1 VDLLAWL
8 ALRNWAGPLTSTDV
22 LTALR
27 GAGISDAGAEPTAA
41 VHGVLL
47 FGRVTP
53 GLIVEVH
60 ELSMGG
66 TRPLLAVAATGSALA
81 DGVAWQLLAA
91 GASDVLAWDR
101 SEHPADDVAARLE
114 RWLVIDELQHRQEIR
129 DRLIG
134 ESPAWRSTLR
144 QVAEAAHFTRA
155 PVLIT
160 GESGTGKEL
169 VARLIHALDPRPQRG
184 DFVVLDCT
192 TVVPT
197 LSGSEFFGHDKGA
210 FTGAISTRDGAFAL
224 ADQGTLFLDEV
235 SELPLP
241 LQAELL
247 RVIQE
252 GMYKRLGSNTWR
264 RTTFRLVSATN
275 RDLVQEQSLG
285 RFRTDLFY
293 RLAGWSFRLPSLA
306 ERRSD
311 IPQLARHFLGRLDT
325 DRPPPRL
332 DAQVEAL
339 LVGRDY
345 PGNVR
350 DLRQFMSRVA
360 ARHVGSGP
368 ISVGDIPP
376 DDRPADATHLAD
388 DLDLESAVRQA
399 LGRGLTLKDITQR
412 AGDTA
417 VRVALE
423 DERWNLQRAAAR
435 LGVTNRALQ
444 LRRARGRSGAAH
456 WRV

>member
-1 VDLLAWL
+1 LA
-8 ALRNWAGPLTSTDV
+8 GVT
-22 LTALR
+22 
-27 GAGISDAGAEPTAA
+27 DAGTGRTAA
-41 VHGVLL
+41 LHAVLL

-53 GLIVEVH
+53 GLIFDVH
-60 ELSMGG
+60 ELSMSG
-66 TRPLLAVAATGSALA
+66 TRPVLAVAAAGSALA
-81 DGVAWQLLAA
+81 DGVAWQLLSA
-91 GASDVLAWDR
+91 GASDVLAWDG
-101 SEHPADDVAARLE
+101 SSHPADDVVARLQ
-114 RWLVIDELQHRQEIR
+114 RWLVIDELQHRQEVS

-144 QVAEAAHFTRA
+144 QVAEAAHFTSA

-169 VARLIHALDPRPQRG
+169 VARLIHALDPRPERG

-197 LSGSEFFGHDKGA
+197 LSGSEFFGHERGA
-210 FTGAISTRDGAFAL
+210 FTGAVAARDGAFAL
-224 ADQGTLFLDEV
+224 ADRGTLFLDEV
-235 SELPLP
+235 SELSLP

-275 RDLVQEQSLG
+275 RDLVQEQSMG
-285 RFRTDLFY
+285 KFRSDLFY

-311 IPQLARHFLGRLDT
+311 IPLLARHFLGRLDAG
-325 DRPPPRL
+325 RPPPGL
-332 DAQVEAL
+332 DAQVETL
-339 LVGRDY
+339 LVGREY

-350 DLRQFMSRVA
+350 DLRQLMSRVA

-368 ISVGDIPP
+368 ISVGRHTAR
-376 DDRPADATHLAD
+376 RPARGCDAP
-388 DLDLESAVRQA
+388 R
-399 LGRGLTLKDITQR
+399 
-412 AGDTA
+412 
-417 VRVALE
+417 
-423 DERWNLQRAAAR
+423 
-435 LGVTNRALQ
+435 
-444 LRRARGRSGAAH
+444 
-456 WRV
+456 